1 MSNGSDDRAVS
12 EGIPSGDNR
21 AVSEGIPN
29 GDNRVLEWARKVQAI
44 AQNGLT
50 FTQDTFDRERFTQLQ
65 DLANSIISAE
75 LDIPIGRAKAFWDK
89 EDGYATPKVDV
100 RAGVF
105 DGDKVLLVRERSDGK
120 WTLPGGWVD
129 VNDAPSEA
137 VVREVWEESG
147 YRAKATKLAM
157 LVDRNRHPHPPGI
170 HHIYKLFFL
179 CDLTGGEATL
189 SNETDGVDF
198 FPVHS
203 LPDLSTGRTLSS
215 QVERLYEHQLNRSL
229 PTDFD

>member
-1 MSNGSDDRAVS
+1 MPATSNDLT
-12 EGIPSGDNR
+12 
-21 AVSEGIPN
+21 
-29 GDNRVLEWARKVQAI
+29 VLAWARKVQAI
-44 AQNGLT
+44 AHNGLL
-50 FTQDTFDRERFTQLQ
+50 FTRDSFDRERYTQLQ
-65 DLANSIISAE
+65 DLANSLIAAE
-75 LDIPIGRAKAFWDK
+75 LDIPLGKAQALWDK

-100 RAGVF
+100 RGGVF
-105 DGDKVLLVRERSDGK
+105 KGDNVLLVRERIDGK

-137 VVREVWEESG
+137 VAREIFEESG
-147 YRAKATKLAM
+147 YRARAVKLTA
-157 LVDRNRHPHPPGI
+157 LVDKNRHPHPPSV

-179 CDLTGGEATL
+179 CELTGGTATI

-203 LPDLSTGRTLSS
+203 LPELSTGRTLSS
-215 QVERLYEHQLNRSL
+215 QIERLYEHQLNRDL